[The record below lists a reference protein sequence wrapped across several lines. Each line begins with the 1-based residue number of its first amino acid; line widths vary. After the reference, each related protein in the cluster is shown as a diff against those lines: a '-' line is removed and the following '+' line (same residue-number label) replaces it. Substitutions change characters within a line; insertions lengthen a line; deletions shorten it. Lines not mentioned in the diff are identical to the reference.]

1 MNLCGV
7 GDEIFPRHTNVCNS
21 ATLQSYIFFSF
32 QQIAFKLFL
41 VIFKAFSP
49 AVLTKM
55 LAGFYLILKIV
66 KGKKKQRDLPE
77 DKFLSKLLL

>member
-1 MNLCGV
+1 MNLYGV

-41 VIFKAFSP
+41 VI
-49 AVLTKM
+49 L
-55 LAGFYLILKIV
+55 LI
-66 KGKKKQRDLPE
+66 
-77 DKFLSKLLL
+77 F